1 MCENTINK
9 IRQLRAM
16 NSNFIHSGIIVLF
29 LMSYPCFAREQ
40 SHYEAALELMEV
52 VQENTTEEFI
62 DTVIQRIVAKEEDL
76 KEHTNEISALIQ
88 TYFRSREYTETRIK
102 IIMYYFNETEIR
114 AICRI
119 MKNPSFH
126 NATGK
131 QVALIKRY
139 EKMFK
144 RFEALFVEYVK
155 KKLRRK
161 Y

>member
-1 MCENTINK
+1 
-9 IRQLRAM
+9 M

-29 LMSYPCFAREQ
+29 LMSYPCVAREQ

-62 DTVIQRIVAKEEDL
+62 DTVIQRIVAKEEGL

-88 TYFRSREYTETRIK
+88 TYLRSREYTETRIK
-102 IIMYYFNETEIR
+102 IIMHYFNETEIR
-114 AICRI
+114 DICRI
-119 MKNPSFH
+119 MKNPSFY

-139 EKMFK
+139 EKMFNK
-144 RFEALFVEYVK
+144 FETMFVGYVK